1 MGTAKTYNSGNAVIG
16 KPQARRENQGGEHA
30 FVVEMGELGGAVIN
44 KESIGG
50 NENLKCSDFSLV
62 EL

>member
-30 FVVEMGELGGAVIN
+30 FVVERGELGGAVIN

-50 NENLKCSDFSLV
+50 NEKLEV
-62 EL
+62 Q